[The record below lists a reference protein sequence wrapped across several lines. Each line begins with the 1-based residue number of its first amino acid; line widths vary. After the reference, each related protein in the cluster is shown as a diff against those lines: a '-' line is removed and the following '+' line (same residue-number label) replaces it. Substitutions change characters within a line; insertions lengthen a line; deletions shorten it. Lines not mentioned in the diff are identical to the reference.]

1 MRIIRLYQE
10 LSAQHIQQL
19 ANWISTVEQRYD
31 GDGQVTSNVA
41 NYKKH
46 PTQDIWF
53 FYYSDI
59 EDHMGEIGSQIMGFI
74 LGTYAPTG
82 NPVVNREVLEIV
94 TLTEDELAEYDPPE
108 PEE

>member
-1 MRIIRLYQE
+1 MKIIRLYQE

-31 GDGQVTSNVA
+31 DGQVTANVA
-41 NYKKH
+41 SYKKH

-53 FYYSDI
+53 FYYNDSA
-59 EDHMGEIGSQIMGFI
+59 DHMGEIGSQIMDFI

-82 NPVVNREVLEIV
+82 NPVVNTEVLEIV
-94 TLTEDELAEYDPPE
+94 TLTETELAEYDPPE

>member
-10 LSAQHIQQL
+10 LSARHIQQL

-31 GDGQVTSNVA
+31 SDGQVTSNVA
-41 NYKKH
+41 SYKKH

-59 EDHMGEIGSQIMGFI
+59 ADHMGEIGSQIMNFI

-82 NPVVNREVLEIV
+82 NPVVNTEVLEIV
-94 TLTEDELAEYDPPE
+94 TLTEAELKEYDPPA

>member
-53 FYYSDI
+53 FYYNDI
-59 EDHMGEIGSQIMGFI
+59 ADHMGEIGSQIMSFI

-82 NPVVNREVLEIV
+82 NPVINTEVLEIV
-94 TLTEDELAEYDPPE
+94 TLTEAELTEYDPPE

>member
-1 MRIIRLYQE
+1 MKIIRIYQE
-10 LSAQHIQQL
+10 LTAQHIQQL

-31 GDGQVTSNVA
+31 DGQVTSNVA
-41 NYKKH
+41 NYYKH

-53 FYYSDI
+53 FYYNDI
-59 EDHMGEIGSQIMGFI
+59 ANHMGDIGSQIMGFI

-82 NPVVNREVLEIV
+82 NPVINTEVLEIV
-94 TLTEDELAEYDPPE
+94 TLTEAELEEYDPPK

>member
-1 MRIIRLYQE
+1 MKIIRIYQE
-10 LSAQHIQQL
+10 LTAQHIQQL

-31 GDGQVTSNVA
+31 DGQVTSNVA
-41 NYKKH
+41 NYYKH

-53 FYYSDI
+53 FYYNDI
-59 EDHMGEIGSQIMGFI
+59 ANHMGDIGSQIMGFI

-82 NPVVNREVLEIV
+82 NPVINTEVLEIV
-94 TLTEDELAEYDPPE
+94 TLTEAELAEYDPPK

>member
-31 GDGQVTSNVA
+31 SGGQVTSNVA
-41 NYKKH
+41 SYKKH

-59 EDHMGEIGSQIMGFI
+59 ADHMGEIGSQIMGFI

-94 TLTEDELAEYDPPE
+94 TLTETELKEYDPPA

>member
-31 GDGQVTSNVA
+31 SDGQVTSNVA

-53 FYYSDI
+53 LYYNDI
-59 EDHMGEIGSQIMGFI
+59 ANHMGEIGSQIMDFI
-74 LGTYAPTG
+74 LGTYAPTR
-82 NPVVNREVLEIV
+82 NPVVNREGLEIV
-94 TLTEDELAEYDPPE
+94 TLTEAELAEYDPPA

>member
-31 GDGQVTSNVA
+31 NGQVTSNVA

-59 EDHMGEIGSQIMGFI
+59 ADHMGKIGSQIMGFI

-94 TLTEDELAEYDPPE
+94 TLTEAELTEYDPPE

>member
-1 MRIIRLYQE
+1 MRSIRLYQE

-31 GDGQVTSNVA
+31 DGQVTANVA
-41 NYKKH
+41 EYKKH

-59 EDHMGEIGSQIMGFI
+59 ADHMGAIGSQIMNFI

-82 NPVVNREVLEIV
+82 NPVVNREVLEVV
-94 TLTEDELAEYDPPE
+94 TLTESQLAEYDPPE